1 MIEIGPKPYSGTI
14 NLVEGAPL
22 YAKLVF
28 SRHVNTNVIFHWPDL
43 NNGRDI
49 VFAVDGDTCYIEFN
63 AAAVYN
69 LILDYRNSF
78 YNRVPYLK
86 IFDTYIRFNTIN
98 IVDTGVFSN
107 D

>member
-1 MIEIGPKPYSGTI
+1 MIEIGPKAYSGTV

-28 SRHVNTNVIFHWPDL
+28 SRPVDTDIVLHWPDL

-49 VFAVDGDTCYIEFN
+49 VFPVEGDTCYIGFS
-63 AAAVYN
+63 AADAYR
-69 LILDYRNSF
+69 LIVDYRSSF
-78 YNRVPYLK
+78 YDRVPYLK
-86 IFDTYIRFNTIN
+86 IFDTYIRFNNIN